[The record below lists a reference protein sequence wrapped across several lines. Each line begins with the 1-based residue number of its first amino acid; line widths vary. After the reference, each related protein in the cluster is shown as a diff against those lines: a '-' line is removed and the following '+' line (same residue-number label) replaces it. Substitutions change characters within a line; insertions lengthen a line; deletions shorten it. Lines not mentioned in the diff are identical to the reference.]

1 MAVRLLRP
9 GAADP
14 APPRHA
20 PGPPAR
26 WTCALVNNMPDS
38 AFEAS
43 EEQYLGLLGAAS
55 GGQTITVRRHTMAG
69 VPRGA
74 VAAARIASEYLPLAH
89 IREDPPDVLIVT
101 GSNPIAP
108 CLADEPYWD
117 EMADLLTWGRDHV
130 PTMLLSCLAAHAA
143 LFAFDGLD
151 RQRLA
156 TKCTGVFAQVAE
168 PTHPLSRGLVSPL
181 VLPHSRLN
189 TVDEAALVAAGYQVA
204 LRTETL
210 HPESA
215 GWSMATKLVGRSQ
228 VVLVQGHPEYGPS
241 TLVREYQR
249 DVRRYAAHERDDLPC
264 LPGGCVAPE
273 DWGALAELARR
284 VTGGERDP
292 ALVEAFPFDQ
302 AGGRAPWPWRTMA
315 IGLYENWLAG
325 VPKRSD

>member
-9 GAADP
+9 GVAG
-14 APPRHA
+14 

-26 WTCALVNNMPDS
+26 WTCSLVNNMPDS

-43 EEQYLGLLGAAS
+43 EAQYLGLLESAS
-55 GGQTITVRRHTMAG
+55 GDQTIDVRRHTLAG
-69 VPRGA
+69 VPRGPA
-74 VAAARIASEYLPLAH
+74 AAARIGSEYLPLAQ

-101 GSNPIAP
+101 GSNPVE
-108 CLADEPYWD
+108 ADITEEPYWD
-117 EMADLLTWGRDHV
+117 ELAHLLAWGRDHV

-143 LFAFDGLD
+143 LLVFDGLD

-156 TKCTGVFAQVAE
+156 AKCTGVFTQVAE
-168 PTHPLSRGLVSPL
+168 PTHPLARGMTPPL

-189 TVDEAALVAAGYQVA
+189 TVDETALTAAGYRVA
-204 LRTETL
+204 LG
-210 HPESA
+210 SA
-215 GWSMATKLVGRSQ
+215 EVGWSVATKPVGRAE

-241 TLVREYQR
+241 TLLREYQR
-249 DVRRYAAHERDDLPC
+249 DVRRYAGRERDDVPC
-264 LPGGCVAPE
+264 LPGGCVAAE
-273 DWGALAELARR
+273 DGGALAELQRR

-292 ALVEAFPFDQ
+292 ALVEAFGFDQ

-315 IGLYENWLAG
+315 VQLYQNWLAG

>member
-9 GAADP
+9 GVAG
-14 APPRHA
+14 

-26 WTCALVNNMPDS
+26 WTCSLVNNMPDS

-43 EEQYLGLLGAAS
+43 EAQYLGLLEAAS
-55 GGQTITVRRHTMAG
+55 GGDTITVRRHTMAG
-69 VPRGA
+69 VPRGP
-74 VAAARIASEYLPLAH
+74 VAAVRIASEYLPLAQ

-101 GSNPIAP
+101 GSNPVEADI
-108 CLADEPYWD
+108 ADEPYWG
-117 EMADLLTWGRDHV
+117 ELADLLTWGADHV

-143 LFAFDGLD
+143 VSVFDGLA

-168 PTHPLSRGLVSPL
+168 PTHPLAGGMAPPL

-189 TVDEAALVAAGYQVA
+189 TVEPAALTAAGYRVA
-204 LRTETL
+204 LG
-210 HPESA
+210 SA
-215 GWSMATKLVGRSQ
+215 EVGWSVATKLVGRAE

-241 TLVREYQR
+241 TLLREYQR
-249 DVRRYAAHERDDLPC
+249 DVRRYAAHERDDVPC
-264 LPGGCVAPE
+264 LPGGCVADD
-273 DWGALAELARR
+273 DWGSLAELQRR

-292 ALVEAFPFDQ
+292 ALVEAFGFDQ

-315 IGLYENWLAG
+315 VGLYQNWLAG